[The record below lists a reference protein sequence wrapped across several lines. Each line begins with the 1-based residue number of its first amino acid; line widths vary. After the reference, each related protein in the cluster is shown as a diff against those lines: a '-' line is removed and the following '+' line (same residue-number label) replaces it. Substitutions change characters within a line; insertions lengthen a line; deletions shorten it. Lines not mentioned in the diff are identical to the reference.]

1 MTRRTRSGL
10 AAAALLLAL
19 AGPALAGSLRI
30 EPVSLP
36 VWKAVY
42 GQVEARNTM
51 PARARIGGTLVSLVV
66 AEGDAVTAGQVI
78 GTVQDDKI
86 GFQVTAL
93 DAQLRA
99 LTAQLDNAESEL
111 ARGKTLVDR
120 GVATA
125 QQLDLLSTQ
134 ADVFRN
140 QIAARRA
147 ERQIVLEQAAEGA
160 VLAPADGKVL
170 TVPVTEG
177 AVILSGET
185 IATIGGG
192 GFFLRLAIPER
203 YAALLEQGASLRV
216 ETGATSAVGTLV
228 KLYPQIENGR
238 VVADVEVSDL
248 PTAFVAARLLVRV
261 PVGKRQ
267 ALMLP
272 VAALSSRAG
281 LDFVTVQTG
290 EGTSERVVVVGERDG
305 DSIEI
310 LTGLA
315 AGDTVITP

>member
-1 MTRRTRSGL
+1 MRRSRTSAL
-10 AAAALLLAL
+10 AAAALLVAL
-19 AGPALAGSLRI
+19 AGPALAGTLTI
-30 EPVSLP
+30 EPLSLP

-66 AEGDAVTAGQVI
+66 SEGDAVTAGQVI

-140 QIAARRA
+140 QIAARQA
-147 ERQIVLEQAAEGA
+147 EREVVLEQAAEGA

-203 YAALLEQGASLRV
+203 YAPLLVQGASLRV
-216 ETGATSAVGTLV
+216 ETGDTSAVGTLV

-238 VVADVEVSDL
+238 VVADVDVNDL
-248 PTAFVAARLLVRV
+248 PTAFVEARLLVRV
-261 PVGKRQ
+261 PVGSRQ
-267 ALMLP
+267 ALMVP
-272 VAALSSRAG
+272 VAALTSRAG
-281 LDFVTVQTG
+281 LDFVTVETE
-290 EGTSERVVVVGERDG
+290 EGSSERTVVVGERDG
-305 DSIEI
+305 DAIEI

-315 AGDTVITP
+315 AGDRVITP